1 MSKQEF
7 IKELNRAL
15 QGEVDRSIIAENV
28 AYYESYIEEQIARG
42 ISEQTVLEQLGSPVL
57 IARTIIDTNGG
68 TGDYA
73 GADAAAFQ
81 ESYDRTMRREQ
92 VKDTTRAAGVE
103 FEDVGSDSTIFIN
116 GRSYDLSKW
125 YVKALAA
132 AIAVLAFLVVLF
144 VVVIVLKGIYLAVK
158 WLAVPVLIVC
168 FISWLLKRL
177 L

>member
-7 IKELNRAL
+7 IRELERAL
-15 QGEVDRSIIAENV
+15 QGEVDRSIVAENV
-28 AYYESYIEEQIARG
+28 AYYQSYIEEQIGKGMPEAD
-42 ISEQTVLEQLGSPVL
+42 VLEQLGSPIL

-73 GADAAAFQ
+73 GADAGAFQ
-81 ESYDRTMRREQ
+81 EAYDRTMRREQ
-92 VKDTTRAAGVE
+92 VKDTARAAGVE
-103 FEDVGSDSTIFIN
+103 FDQAGSDSTILIN

-125 YVKALAA
+125 YVKALVAA
-132 AIAVLAFLVVLF
+132 VAVLALLVVLF
-144 VVVIVLKGIYLAVK
+144 VVVILLKGIYLAVK
-158 WLAVPVLIVC
+158 WLAVPVLMVC